1 MSLILLTLAC
11 GEPEIEF
18 QDLTQDETTAT
29 TDEVDGEATDDDGAP
44 TTGGDG
50 DAVNDEGAPTKEG
63 GAPETTEDEIGEG
76 ETVTLGGE
84 NGVQATAGEGTG
96 AHATIGGEKGVDL
109 GAGGERGGAQIDV
122 AEGAFKANAGGGEE
136 FQVQIGRNNEVG
148 IQGKSVKVGD
158 KKVSWGDKK
167 KTE

>member
-1 MSLILLTLAC
+1 MSLFLLMLAC
-11 GEPEIEF
+11 DGSDVEF
-18 QDLTQDETTAT
+18 QDLTQDPTPTAT
-29 TDEVDGEATDDDGAP
+29 EEGDGAPLTDDDGAP
-44 TTGGDG
+44 VTD
-50 DAVNDEGAPTKEG
+50 DDGAPVTNDGAEGTK
-63 GAPETTEDEIGEG
+63 DEIGEG
-76 ETVTLGGE
+76 ETVTIGGE

-136 FQVQIGRNNEVG
+136 FQVQIGKNNEVG
-148 IQGKSVKVGD
+148 IQGKSIKVGD